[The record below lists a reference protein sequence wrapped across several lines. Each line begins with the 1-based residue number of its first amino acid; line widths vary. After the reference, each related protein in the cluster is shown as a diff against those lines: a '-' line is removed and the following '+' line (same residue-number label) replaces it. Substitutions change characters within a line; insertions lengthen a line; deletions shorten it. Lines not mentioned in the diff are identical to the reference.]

1 MVILGTMTIGGETAP
16 ISDGGVDPWQ
26 LTVERQ
32 STGGVRVRVR
42 YRYGRYA
49 PDGCE
54 FDVYSA
60 DVTVA
65 LALAGREIASRA
77 RA

>member
-1 MVILGTMTIGGETAP
+1 MAILGTMTIGGETAP

-26 LTVERQ
+26 LTVERRP
-32 STGGVRVRVR
+32 TGGVRVRVR
-42 YRYGRYA
+42 YLYGRYA
-49 PDGCE
+49 PDQRE

-65 LALAGREIASRA
+65 LALVGREIARRA